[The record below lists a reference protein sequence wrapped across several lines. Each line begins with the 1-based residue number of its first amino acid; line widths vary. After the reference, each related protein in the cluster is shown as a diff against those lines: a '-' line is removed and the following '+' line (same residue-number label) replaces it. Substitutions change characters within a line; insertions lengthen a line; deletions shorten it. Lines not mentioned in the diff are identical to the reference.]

1 MFVNGVISTTNRHC
15 IGGLILSMKSI
26 TKKFCLI
33 FTAIRVS
40 NSHCMYGRQKYS
52 FSSKH
57 MSTKL
62 EGSPSTRNDC
72 RTHHITTTTSGRF
85 CYPQLL
91 LDWSR
96 MLSTMSDKY
105 NKYFFISIN
114 CRLSPFHGYLST
126 LIQLT
131 EYVLNINRRLTG
143 TGYVNKLRIRKD
155 KR

>member
-1 MFVNGVISTTNRHC
+1 MLCFNSIMEYFKVLKSKSLHHYPSIIISAWSSCAMCDRLHF
-15 IGGLILSMKSI
+15 L
-26 TKKFCLI
+26 F
-33 FTAIRVS
+33 
-40 NSHCMYGRQKYS
+40 QKYS

-72 RTHHITTTTSGRF
+72 RTHHITTTTSGRL